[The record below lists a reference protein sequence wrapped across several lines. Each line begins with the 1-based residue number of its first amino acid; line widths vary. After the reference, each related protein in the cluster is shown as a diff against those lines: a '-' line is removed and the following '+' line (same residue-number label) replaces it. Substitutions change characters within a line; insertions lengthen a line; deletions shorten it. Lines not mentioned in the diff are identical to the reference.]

1 MKNIAI
7 QKLVFSKFQNGETP
21 TKIFQ
26 DLPGAVSLRTI
37 ERWVRSIKLTG
48 KINLRK
54 PVGRPRSVRT
64 KTTIRKVKQLVKKRK
79 NVSVRKLANKLKTSK
94 TTIHRLLKTDLKYK
108 AYKIRKQPALTN
120 KHKLNRKQFANWV
133 KNNFNKDQTRKILFS
148 DEKYFSV
155 DGVYNAQNDR
165 IWAVNRLEADKN
177 GGVKNKSKFPSKVMV
192 WLGACSKGLTSLVI
206 LDEGSLDHD
215 KYIKTSTSC
224 SKKMWK

>member
-1 MKNIAI
+1 
-7 QKLVFSKFQNGETP
+7 
-21 TKIFQ
+21 
-26 DLPGAVSLRTI
+26 
-37 ERWVRSIKLTG
+37 
-48 KINLRK
+48 
-54 PVGRPRSVRT
+54 
-64 KTTIRKVKQLVKKRK
+64 
-79 NVSVRKLANKLKTSK
+79 
-94 TTIHRLLKTDLKYK
+94 
-108 AYKIRKQPALTN
+108 
-120 KHKLNRKQFANWV
+120 LNRKQFANWV

-215 KYIKTSTSC
+215 KYIKKVLPVA
-224 SKKMWK
+224 KKCGNEMLVNYWTFQQDGATPHTASETQQWCIDNLPSFIPKDRWPANSPDLNPLDYYI